1 MYRIDFLN
9 IVKLAWMDYD
19 SSRAISTVEDISAK
33 VSTNHVY
40 KISFD
45 DGRFII
51 AKLSYFGR
59 HEHFVEDHTI
69 INSLSNNLPYPYE
82 NFLSR
87 SLMKGNQLY
96 VYRYTD
102 NLIDAW
108 VVFYRPIKIK
118 KRLPKRLNE
127 SQIATL
133 GRQMA
138 HFHKGCHLIRNTLPP
153 SSKTLNTDI
162 EHLLE
167 IVNSDFG
174 AYEHRSKEGVI
185 QEQTELLFENLDKFK
200 FHNLPKIPVFVD
212 WNIGNFSVSSSLK
225 LFSRWDYDWFRM
237 SSRILDFYFLSRV
250 VSDVGDRTVF
260 TYNIGPLMEDRFILF
275 LKNYHEVFPLTATE
289 IHLLKEVYRFFILN
303 YVIKDGRYFF
313 HEIYAS
319 KLQNEAYQRYFPSIE
334 KEFDADKLL
343 KALNL

>member
-1 MYRIDFLN
+1 MYKIDFLK
-9 IVKLAWMDYD
+9 IVKLAWQNYD
-19 SSRAISTVEDISAK
+19 ISRTIRSVDDISAK

-40 KISFD
+40 KITFED
-45 DGRFII
+45 NGFII

-82 NFLSR
+82 NILSR

-96 VYRYTD
+96 VYRYQD
-102 NLIDAW
+102 ALIDAW

-127 SQIATL
+127 EQIAKL
-133 GRQMA
+133 GQQFA
-138 HFHKGCHLIRNTLPP
+138 HFHKACHLIRNTLPP
-153 SSKTLNTDI
+153 SSKTLKTDI
-162 EHLLE
+162 DHLLE

-174 AYEHRSKEGVI
+174 AYEHRSKEDII
-185 QEQTELLFENLDKFK
+185 QKESETLFKNLEKFQ
-200 FHNLPKIPVFVD
+200 FHQLPKIPVFVD
-212 WNIGNFSVSSSLK
+212 WNIGNFSLTSNLK

-275 LKNYHEVFPLTATE
+275 LKSYHAIFPLTSNE

-303 YVIKDGRYFF
+303 
-313 HEIYAS
+313 
-319 KLQNEAYQRYFPSIE
+319 
-334 KEFDADKLL
+334 
-343 KALNL
+343 